1 MKKYLDIERC
11 KQKYAETFNVGED
24 IVIQEKIDG
33 SNASIR
39 YDEESGTLKA
49 FSRRLEL
56 NADNTLNGFWDY
68 VQTLNLDTFKEILGS
83 RYIVFGE
90 WMGAKHAIKY
100 PENVYGKFWMF
111 DVWDTQT
118 EQYLPYEETRSFYDK
133 LIACGNE
140 GNKFNFVPVFYIGK
154 FESWEKTSELVGRT
168 EVGAEPA
175 GEGIILKRQDYL
187 DSKSSRL
194 PFYVKIV
201 SEQFSEVHKSKKQK
215 AIDPDKMAVRA
226 AEMEKVATIVTPQR
240 IEKMMFKL
248 IDEQIFPQD
257 WDEKNMKDIS
267 RVLPKRIWED
277 IVKEEPETIQQC
289 KNASKIASQ
298 LVMKHIRTLLNK
310 KS

>member
-11 KQKYAETFNVGED
+11 KQKYAETFNVGEK

-56 NADNTLNGFWDY
+56 NSENTLNGFWDY
-68 VQTLNLDTFKEILGS
+68 VQSLNTIAFKEVLGS

-100 PENVYGKFWMF
+100 PEDVYGKFWMF

-118 EQYLPYEETRSFYDK
+118 EQYLPYEETRAFYGR
-133 LIACGNE
+133 LIACGNK
-140 GNKFNFVPVFYIGK
+140 GKKFNFVPVFYIGK
-154 FESWEKTSELVGRT
+154 FESWEKAMELVGKT
-168 EVGAEPA
+168 EVGAEPS
-175 GEGIILKRQDYL
+175 GEGIVIKRQDYL

-215 AIDPDKMAVRA
+215 AIDPA
-226 AEMEKVATIVTPQR
+226 AIAKKEANIALAATIVTQQR
-240 IEKMMFKL
+240 VQKMLYKFIEDGL
-248 IDEQIFPQD
+248 LPQD
-257 WDEKNMKDIS
+257 WDEHNLKDIS
-267 RVLPKRIWED
+267 KILPNAIYRD
-277 IVKEEPETIQQC
+277 CVKEESETVQQIEDFG
-289 KNASKIASQ
+289 KVAAKLSMSIVRDLIK
-298 LVMKHIRTLLNK
+298 
-310 KS
+310 

>member
-56 NADNTLNGFWDY
+56 SADNTLNGFWDY
-68 VQTLNLDTFKEILGS
+68 VQTLNLETFKEILGS

-140 GNKFNFVPVFYIGK
+140 ENKFNFVPVFYIGK

-168 EVGAEPA
+168 EVGAEPT
-175 GEGIILKRQDYL
+175 GEGIVIKRQNCL

-201 SEQFSEVHKSKKQK
+201 SEQFSEVHKSKKQR
-215 AIDPDKMAVRA
+215 AIDPEAIAKKEANLA
-226 AEMEKVATIVTPQR
+226 LAATIVTPQR
-240 IEKMMFKL
+240 VQKMLYKFIEDGL
-248 IDEQIFPQD
+248 LPQD
-257 WDEKNMKDIS
+257 WDEHNLKDIS
-267 RVLPKRIWED
+267 KILPNAIYKD
-277 IVKEEPETIQQC
+277 CVKEENETVQQVEDFG
-289 KNASKIASQ
+289 KVAAKLSMSIVRDLIK
-298 LVMKHIRTLLNK
+298 
-310 KS
+310 

>member
-133 LIACGNE
+133 LIARGNE
-140 GNKFNFVPVFYIGK
+140 DNKFNFVPVFYIGK

-168 EVGAEPA
+168 EVGAEPT
-175 GEGIILKRQDYL
+175 GEGIVIKRQNCL

-215 AIDPDKMAVRA
+215 AIDPEAIAKKEANLA
-226 AEMEKVATIVTPQR
+226 LTATIVTPQR
-240 IEKMMFKL
+240 VQKMIYKFIEDGL
-248 IDEQIFPQD
+248 LPQD
-257 WDEKNMKDIS
+257 WDEHNLKDIS
-267 RVLPKRIWED
+267 KILPNAIYKD
-277 IVKEEPETIQQC
+277 CVKEENETVQQVEDFG
-289 KNASKIASQ
+289 KVAAKLSMSIVKDLI
-298 LVMKHIRTLLNK
+298 K
-310 KS
+310 

>member
-39 YDEESGTLKA
+39 YDEESGTLRA

-140 GNKFNFVPVFYIGK
+140 DNKFNFVPVFYIGK

-168 EVGAEPA
+168 EVGAEPT
-175 GEGIILKRQDYL
+175 GEGIVIKRQNCL

-215 AIDPDKMAVRA
+215 AIDPEAITKKEANLA
-226 AEMEKVATIVTPQR
+226 LAATIVTPQR
-240 IEKMMFKL
+240 VQKMIYKFIEDGL
-248 IDEQIFPQD
+248 LPQD
-257 WDEKNMKDIS
+257 WDEHNLKDIS
-267 RVLPKRIWED
+267 KILPNAIYKD
-277 IVKEEPETIQQC
+277 CVKEENETVQQVEDFG
-289 KNASKIASQ
+289 KIAAKLSMSIVRD
-298 LVMKHIRTLLNK
+298 LIK
-310 KS
+310 

>member
-56 NADNTLNGFWDY
+56 SADNTLNGFWDY

-111 DVWDTQT
+111 DVWDTQI

-133 LIACGNE
+133 LIARGNE
-140 GNKFNFVPVFYIGK
+140 DNKFNFVPVFYIGK

-168 EVGAEPA
+168 EVGAEPT
-175 GEGIILKRQDYL
+175 GEGIVIKRQNCL

-215 AIDPDKMAVRA
+215 AIDPETIAKKEANLA
-226 AEMEKVATIVTPQR
+226 LAATIVTPQR
-240 IEKMMFKL
+240 VQKMIYKFIEDGL
-248 IDEQIFPQD
+248 LPQD
-257 WDEKNMKDIS
+257 WDEHNLKDIS
-267 RVLPKRIWED
+267 KILPNAIYKD
-277 IVKEEPETIQQC
+277 CVKEENETVQQVEDFG
-289 KNASKIASQ
+289 KVAAKLSMSIVRDLIK
-298 LVMKHIRTLLNK
+298 
-310 KS
+310 

>member
-11 KQKYAETFNVGED
+11 KQKYAETFNVGEK

-56 NADNTLNGFWDY
+56 NSENTLNGFWDY
-68 VQTLNLDTFKEILGS
+68 VQSLNTIAFKEVLGS

-100 PENVYGKFWMF
+100 PEDVYGKFWMF

-118 EQYLPYEETRSFYDK
+118 EQYLPYEETRAFYGR
-133 LIACGNE
+133 LIACGNKE
-140 GNKFNFVPVFYIGK
+140 KKFNFVPVFYIGK
-154 FESWEKTSELVGRT
+154 FESWEKAMELVGKT
-168 EVGAEPA
+168 EVGAEPS
-175 GEGIILKRQDYL
+175 GEGIVIKRQDYL

-215 AIDPDKMAVRA
+215 AIDPA
-226 AEMEKVATIVTPQR
+226 AIAKKEANVALAATIVTQQR
-240 IEKMMFKL
+240 VQKMLYKFIEDGL
-248 IDEQIFPQD
+248 LPQD
-257 WDEKNMKDIS
+257 WDEHNLKDIS
-267 RVLPKRIWED
+267 KILPNAIYRD
-277 IVKEEPETIQQC
+277 CVKEESETVQQIEDFG
-289 KNASKIASQ
+289 KVAAKLSMSIVRDLIK
-298 LVMKHIRTLLNK
+298 
-310 KS
+310 

>member
-1 MKKYLDIERC
+1 MKKYVDIERC

-68 VQTLNLDTFKEILGS
+68 VQTLNLDTFKKILGS

-140 GNKFNFVPVFYIGK
+140 DNKFNFVPVFYIGK
-154 FESWEKTSELVGRT
+154 FESWEKTSEIVGRT
-168 EVGAEPA
+168 EVGAEPT
-175 GEGIILKRQDYL
+175 GEGIVIKRQNCL

-215 AIDPDKMAVRA
+215 AIDPEAIAKKEANLA
-226 AEMEKVATIVTPQR
+226 LAATIVTPQR
-240 IEKMMFKL
+240 VQKMIYKFIEDGL
-248 IDEQIFPQD
+248 LPQD
-257 WDEKNMKDIS
+257 WDEHNLKDIS
-267 RVLPKRIWED
+267 KILPGAIYRD
-277 IVKEEPETIQQC
+277 CVKEENETVQQVEDFG
-289 KNASKIASQ
+289 KVAAKLSMSIVRDLIK
-298 LVMKHIRTLLNK
+298 
-310 KS
+310 

>member
-111 DVWDTQT
+111 DVWDAQI

-140 GNKFNFVPVFYIGK
+140 ENKFNFVPVFYIGK

-168 EVGAEPA
+168 EVGAEPT
-175 GEGIILKRQDYL
+175 GEGIVIKRQNYL

-215 AIDPDKMAVRA
+215 AIDPEAIAKKEANLA
-226 AEMEKVATIVTPQR
+226 LAATIVTPQR
-240 IEKMMFKL
+240 IQKMLYKFIEDGL
-248 IDEQIFPQD
+248 LPQD
-257 WDEKNMKDIS
+257 WDEHNLKDIS
-267 RVLPKRIWED
+267 KILPNAIYKD
-277 IVKEEPETIQQC
+277 CVKEENETVQQVEDFG
-289 KNASKIASQ
+289 KVAAKLSMSIVRDLIK
-298 LVMKHIRTLLNK
+298 
-310 KS
+310 

>member
-118 EQYLPYEETRSFYDK
+118 EQYLPYEETRGFYDK

-140 GNKFNFVPVFYIGK
+140 ENKFNFVPVFYIGK

-168 EVGAEPA
+168 EVGAEPT
-175 GEGIILKRQDYL
+175 GEGIVIKRQNCL

-215 AIDPDKMAVRA
+215 AIDPEAIAKKEANLA
-226 AEMEKVATIVTPQR
+226 LAATIVTPQR
-240 IEKMMFKL
+240 VQKMIYKFIEDGL
-248 IDEQIFPQD
+248 LPQD
-257 WDEKNMKDIS
+257 WDEHNLKDIS
-267 RVLPKRIWED
+267 KILPNAIYKD
-277 IVKEEPETIQQC
+277 CVKEENETVQQVEDFG
-289 KNASKIASQ
+289 KVAAKLSMSIVRDLIK
-298 LVMKHIRTLLNK
+298 
-310 KS
+310 

>member
-39 YDEESGTLKA
+39 YDEGSGTLKA

-111 DVWDTQT
+111 DIWDTQT

-133 LIACGNE
+133 LIACDNE

-168 EVGAEPA
+168 EVGAEPT
-175 GEGIILKRQDYL
+175 GEGIVIKRQNCL

-215 AIDPDKMAVRA
+215 AIDPEAIAKKEANLA
-226 AEMEKVATIVTPQR
+226 LAATIVTPQR
-240 IEKMMFKL
+240 VQKMIYKFIEDGL
-248 IDEQIFPQD
+248 LPQD
-257 WDEKNMKDIS
+257 WDEHNLKDIS
-267 RVLPKRIWED
+267 KILPNAIYRDCI
-277 IVKEEPETIQQC
+277 KEENETVQQVEDFG
-289 KNASKIASQ
+289 KIAAKLSMSIVRD
-298 LVMKHIRTLLNK
+298 LIK
-310 KS
+310 

>member
-168 EVGAEPA
+168 EVGAEPT
-175 GEGIILKRQDYL
+175 GEGIVIKRQNCL
-187 DSKSSRL
+187 DSKTSRL

-215 AIDPDKMAVRA
+215 AIDPEAIAKKEANLA
-226 AEMEKVATIVTPQR
+226 LAATIVTPQR
-240 IEKMMFKL
+240 VQKMIYKFIEDGL
-248 IDEQIFPQD
+248 LPQD
-257 WDEKNMKDIS
+257 WDEHNLKDIS
-267 RVLPKRIWED
+267 KILPNAIYRD
-277 IVKEEPETIQQC
+277 CVKEESETVQQVEDFG
-289 KNASKIASQ
+289 KVAAKLSMSIVRDLIK
-298 LVMKHIRTLLNK
+298 
-310 KS
+310 

>member
-133 LIACGNE
+133 LIACCNE

-168 EVGAEPA
+168 EVGAEPT
-175 GEGIILKRQDYL
+175 GEGIVIKRQNCL

-215 AIDPDKMAVRA
+215 AIDPEAIAKKEANLA
-226 AEMEKVATIVTPQR
+226 LAATIVTPQR
-240 IEKMMFKL
+240 VQKMIYKFIEDGL
-248 IDEQIFPQD
+248 LPQD
-257 WDEKNMKDIS
+257 WDEHNLKDIS
-267 RVLPKRIWED
+267 KILPNAIYRD
-277 IVKEEPETIQQC
+277 CVKEESETVQQIEDFG
-289 KNASKIASQ
+289 KVAAKLSMSIVRDLIK
-298 LVMKHIRTLLNK
+298 
-310 KS
+310 

>member
-11 KQKYAETFNVGED
+11 KQKYAETFNVGEN

-56 NADNTLNGFWDY
+56 NSENTLNGFWDY
-68 VQTLNLDTFKEILGS
+68 VQSLNTIAFKEVLGS

-100 PENVYGKFWMF
+100 PEDVYGKFWMF

-118 EQYLPYEETRSFYDK
+118 EQYLPYEETRAFYGR
-133 LIACGNE
+133 LIACGNK
-140 GNKFNFVPVFYIGK
+140 GKKFNFVPVFYIGK
-154 FESWEKTSELVGRT
+154 FESWEKAMELVGKT
-168 EVGAEPA
+168 EVGAEPS
-175 GEGIILKRQDYL
+175 GEGIVIKRQDCL

-201 SEQFSEVHKSKKQK
+201 SEQFSEVHKSRKQK
-215 AIDPDKMAVRA
+215 TIDPA
-226 AEMEKVATIVTPQR
+226 AIAKKEANIALAATIVTQQR
-240 IEKMMFKL
+240 VQKMLYKFIEDGL
-248 IDEQIFPQD
+248 LPQD
-257 WDEKNMKDIS
+257 WDEHNLKDIS
-267 RVLPKRIWED
+267 KILPNAIYRD
-277 IVKEEPETIQQC
+277 CVKEENETVQQVEDFG
-289 KNASKIASQ
+289 KVAAKLSMSIVRDLIK
-298 LVMKHIRTLLNK
+298 
-310 KS
+310 

>member
-140 GNKFNFVPVFYIGK
+140 ESKFNFVPVFYIGK

-168 EVGAEPA
+168 EVGAEPT
-175 GEGIILKRQDYL
+175 GEGIVIKRQNCL

-215 AIDPDKMAVRA
+215 AIDPEAIAKKEANLA
-226 AEMEKVATIVTPQR
+226 LAATIVTPQR
-240 IEKMMFKL
+240 IQKMLYKFIEDGL
-248 IDEQIFPQD
+248 LPQD
-257 WDEKNMKDIS
+257 WDEHNLKEISKILPNAIYKDC
-267 RVLPKRIWED
+267 
-277 IVKEEPETIQQC
+277 VKEENETVQQVEDFG
-289 KNASKIASQ
+289 KVAAKLSMSIVRDLIK
-298 LVMKHIRTLLNK
+298 
-310 KS
+310 

>member
-56 NADNTLNGFWDY
+56 SADNTLNGFWDY
-68 VQTLNLDTFKEILGS
+68 VQTLNLNTFKEILGS

-140 GNKFNFVPVFYIGK
+140 ENKFNFVPVFYIGK

-168 EVGAEPA
+168 EVGAEPT
-175 GEGIILKRQDYL
+175 GEGIVIKRQNCL

-215 AIDPDKMAVRA
+215 AIDPEAIAKKEANLA
-226 AEMEKVATIVTPQR
+226 LAATIVTSQR
-240 IEKMMFKL
+240 VQKMIYKFIEDGL
-248 IDEQIFPQD
+248 LPQD
-257 WDEKNMKDIS
+257 WDEHNLKDIS
-267 RVLPKRIWED
+267 KILPNAIYKD
-277 IVKEEPETIQQC
+277 CVKEENETVQQVEDFG
-289 KNASKIASQ
+289 KVAAKLSMSIVRDLIK
-298 LVMKHIRTLLNK
+298 
-310 KS
+310 

>member
-56 NADNTLNGFWDY
+56 SADNTLNGFWDY
-68 VQTLNLDTFKEILGS
+68 VQTLNLNTFKEILGS

-140 GNKFNFVPVFYIGK
+140 DNKFNFVPVFYIGK

-168 EVGAEPA
+168 EVGAEPT
-175 GEGIILKRQDYL
+175 GEGIVIKRQNCL

-215 AIDPDKMAVRA
+215 AIDPEAIAKKEANLA
-226 AEMEKVATIVTPQR
+226 LAATIVTPQR
-240 IEKMMFKL
+240 VQKMIYKFIEDGL
-248 IDEQIFPQD
+248 LPQD
-257 WDEKNMKDIS
+257 WDEHNLKDIS
-267 RVLPKRIWED
+267 KILPNAIYRD
-277 IVKEEPETIQQC
+277 CVKEESETVQQVEDFG
-289 KNASKIASQ
+289 KVAAKLSMSIVRDLIK
-298 LVMKHIRTLLNK
+298 
-310 KS
+310 

>member
-56 NADNTLNGFWDY
+56 NAGNTLNGFWDY

-140 GNKFNFVPVFYIGK
+140 DNKFNFVPVFYIGK

-168 EVGAEPA
+168 EVGAEPT
-175 GEGIILKRQDYL
+175 GEGIVIKRQNYL

-215 AIDPDKMAVRA
+215 AIDPEAIAKKEANLA
-226 AEMEKVATIVTPQR
+226 LAATIVTPQR
-240 IEKMMFKL
+240 VQKMIYKFIEDGL
-248 IDEQIFPQD
+248 LPQD
-257 WDEKNMKDIS
+257 WDEHNLKDIS
-267 RVLPKRIWED
+267 KILPNAIYKD
-277 IVKEEPETIQQC
+277 CVKEENETVQQVEDFG
-289 KNASKIASQ
+289 KVAAKLSMSIVRDLIK
-298 LVMKHIRTLLNK
+298 
-310 KS
+310 

>member
-56 NADNTLNGFWDY
+56 SADNTLNGFWDY
-68 VQTLNLDTFKEILGS
+68 VQTLSLDTFKEILGS

-140 GNKFNFVPVFYIGK
+140 DNRFNFVPVFYIGK
-154 FESWEKTSELVGRT
+154 FESWEKTLELVGRT

-175 GEGIILKRQDYL
+175 GEGIILKRQNCL

-215 AIDPDKMAVRA
+215 TIDPEAIAKKEANLA
-226 AEMEKVATIVTPQR
+226 LAATIVTPQR
-240 IEKMMFKL
+240 VQKMIYKFIEDGL
-248 IDEQIFPQD
+248 LPQD
-257 WDEKNMKDIS
+257 WDEHNLRDIS
-267 RVLPKRIWED
+267 KILPDAIYQD
-277 IVKEEPETIQQC
+277 CVKEESETVQKVEDFGKVSAKLSMSIV
-289 KNASKIASQ
+289 KDLIK
-298 LVMKHIRTLLNK
+298 
-310 KS
+310 

>member
-56 NADNTLNGFWDY
+56 DADNTLNGFWDY
-68 VQTLNLDTFKEILGS
+68 VQTLNLDIFKEILGS

-140 GNKFNFVPVFYIGK
+140 DNKFNFVPVFYIGK

-168 EVGAEPA
+168 EVGAEPT
-175 GEGIILKRQDYL
+175 GEGIVIKRQNCL

-215 AIDPDKMAVRA
+215 AIDPEAIAKKEANLA
-226 AEMEKVATIVTPQR
+226 LAATIVTPQR
-240 IEKMMFKL
+240 VQKMIYKFIEDGL
-248 IDEQIFPQD
+248 LPQD
-257 WDEKNMKDIS
+257 WDEHNLKDIS
-267 RVLPKRIWED
+267 KILPNAIYKD
-277 IVKEEPETIQQC
+277 CVKEENETVQQVEDFG
-289 KNASKIASQ
+289 KVAAKLSMSIVRDLIK
-298 LVMKHIRTLLNK
+298 
-310 KS
+310 

>member
-68 VQTLNLDTFKEILGS
+68 VQTLNLDTFKEILSS

-118 EQYLPYEETRSFYDK
+118 EQYLPYEETRNFYDK

-140 GNKFNFVPVFYIGK
+140 ENKFNFVPVFYIGK

-168 EVGAEPA
+168 EVGAEPT
-175 GEGIILKRQDYL
+175 GEGIVIKRQNCL

-215 AIDPDKMAVRA
+215 AIDPEAIAKKEANLA
-226 AEMEKVATIVTPQR
+226 LAATIVTPQR
-240 IEKMMFKL
+240 VQKMIYKFIEDGL
-248 IDEQIFPQD
+248 LPQD
-257 WDEKNMKDIS
+257 WDEHNLKDIS
-267 RVLPKRIWED
+267 KILPNAIYKD
-277 IVKEEPETIQQC
+277 CVKEENETVQQVEDFG
-289 KNASKIASQ
+289 KVAAKLSMSIVRDLIK
-298 LVMKHIRTLLNK
+298 
-310 KS
+310 

>member
-140 GNKFNFVPVFYIGK
+140 ENKFNFVPVFYIGK

-168 EVGAEPA
+168 EVGAEPT
-175 GEGIILKRQDYL
+175 GEGIVIKRQNCL

-215 AIDPDKMAVRA
+215 AIDPEAIAKKEANLA
-226 AEMEKVATIVTPQR
+226 LAATIVTPQR
-240 IEKMMFKL
+240 VQKMIYKFIEDGL
-248 IDEQIFPQD
+248 LPQD
-257 WDEKNMKDIS
+257 WDEHNLRDVSKI
-267 RVLPKRIWED
+267 LPNAIYQD
-277 IVKEEPETIQQC
+277 CVKEENETVQQVEDFG
-289 KNASKIASQ
+289 KVAAKLSMSIVRDLIK
-298 LVMKHIRTLLNK
+298 
-310 KS
+310 

>member
-140 GNKFNFVPVFYIGK
+140 DNKFNFVPVFYIGK

-168 EVGAEPA
+168 EVGAEPT
-175 GEGIILKRQDYL
+175 GEGIVIKRQNCL

-215 AIDPDKMAVRA
+215 AIDPEAIAKKEANLA
-226 AEMEKVATIVTPQR
+226 LAATIVTPQR
-240 IEKMMFKL
+240 VQKMIYKFIEDGL
-248 IDEQIFPQD
+248 LPQD
-257 WDEKNMKDIS
+257 WDEHNLKDIS
-267 RVLPKRIWED
+267 KILPNAIYKD
-277 IVKEEPETIQQC
+277 CVKEENETVQQVEDFG
-289 KNASKIASQ
+289 KVAAKLSMSIVRDLIK
-298 LVMKHIRTLLNK
+298 
-310 KS
+310 

>member
-39 YDEESGTLKA
+39 YDEESSTLKA

-56 NADNTLNGFWDY
+56 SADNTLNGFWDY

-140 GNKFNFVPVFYIGK
+140 DNKFNFVPVFYIGK

-168 EVGAEPA
+168 EVGAEPT
-175 GEGIILKRQDYL
+175 GEGIVIKRQNCL

-215 AIDPDKMAVRA
+215 AIDPEAIAKKEANLA
-226 AEMEKVATIVTPQR
+226 LAATIVTPQR
-240 IEKMMFKL
+240 VQKMIYKFIEDGL
-248 IDEQIFPQD
+248 LPQD
-257 WDEKNMKDIS
+257 WDEHNLKDIS
-267 RVLPKRIWED
+267 KILPNAIYKD
-277 IVKEEPETIQQC
+277 CVKEENETVQQVEDFG
-289 KNASKIASQ
+289 KVAAKLSMSIVRDLIK
-298 LVMKHIRTLLNK
+298 
-310 KS
+310 

>member
-11 KQKYAETFNVGED
+11 KQKYAETFNVGEN

-56 NADNTLNGFWDY
+56 NSENTLNGFWDY
-68 VQTLNLDTFKEILGS
+68 VQSLNTIAFKEVLGS

-100 PENVYGKFWMF
+100 PEDVYGKFWMF

-118 EQYLPYEETRSFYDK
+118 EQYLPYEETRAFYGR
-133 LIACGNE
+133 LIACGNKE
-140 GNKFNFVPVFYIGK
+140 KKFNFVPVFYIGK
-154 FESWEKTSELVGRT
+154 FESWEKTMELVGKT
-168 EVGAEPA
+168 EVGAEPS
-175 GEGIILKRQDYL
+175 GEGIVIKRQDCL

-201 SEQFSEVHKSKKQK
+201 SEQFSEVHKSRKQK
-215 AIDPDKMAVRA
+215 AIDPA
-226 AEMEKVATIVTPQR
+226 AIAKKEANIALAATIVTQQR
-240 IEKMMFKL
+240 VQKMLYKFIEDGL
-248 IDEQIFPQD
+248 LPQD
-257 WDEKNMKDIS
+257 WDEHNLKDIS
-267 RVLPKRIWED
+267 KILPNAIYRD
-277 IVKEEPETIQQC
+277 CVKEESETVQQIEDFG
-289 KNASKIASQ
+289 KVAAKLSMSIVRDLIK
-298 LVMKHIRTLLNK
+298 
-310 KS
+310 

>member
-11 KQKYAETFNVGED
+11 KQKYAETFNVGEN

-56 NADNTLNGFWDY
+56 NSENTLNGFWDY
-68 VQTLNLDTFKEILGS
+68 VQSLNTIAFKEVLGS

-100 PENVYGKFWMF
+100 PEDVYGKFWMF

-118 EQYLPYEETRSFYDK
+118 EQYLPYEETRAFYGR
-133 LIACGNE
+133 LIACGNKE
-140 GNKFNFVPVFYIGK
+140 KKFNFVPVFYIGK
-154 FESWEKTSELVGRT
+154 FESWEKAMELVGKT
-168 EVGAEPA
+168 EVGAEPS
-175 GEGIILKRQDYL
+175 GEGIVIKRQDYL

-201 SEQFSEVHKSKKQK
+201 SEQFSEVHKSRKQK
-215 AIDPDKMAVRA
+215 VIDPEAIAKKEANLA
-226 AEMEKVATIVTPQR
+226 LAATIVTPQR
-240 IEKMMFKL
+240 VQKMIYKFIEDGL
-248 IDEQIFPQD
+248 LPQD
-257 WDEKNMKDIS
+257 WDEHNLKDIS
-267 RVLPKRIWED
+267 KILPRAIWED
-277 IVKEEPETIQQC
+277 CVKEESETVQQVEDFG
-289 KNASKIASQ
+289 KVAAKLSMSIVRDLIK
-298 LVMKHIRTLLNK
+298 
-310 KS
+310 

>member
-11 KQKYAETFNVGED
+11 KQKYAETFNVGEN

-56 NADNTLNGFWDY
+56 NSENTLNGFWDY
-68 VQTLNLDTFKEILGS
+68 VQSLNTIAFKEVLGS

-100 PENVYGKFWMF
+100 PEDVYGKFWMF

-118 EQYLPYEETRSFYDK
+118 EQYLPYEETRAFYGR
-133 LIACGNE
+133 LIACGNKE
-140 GNKFNFVPVFYIGK
+140 KKFNFVPVFYIGK
-154 FESWEKTSELVGRT
+154 FESWEKTMELVGKT
-168 EVGAEPA
+168 EVGAEPS
-175 GEGIILKRQDYL
+175 GEGIVIKRQDCL

-215 AIDPDKMAVRA
+215 AIDPA
-226 AEMEKVATIVTPQR
+226 AIAKKEANVALAATIVTQQR
-240 IEKMMFKL
+240 VQKMLYKFIEDGL
-248 IDEQIFPQD
+248 LPQD
-257 WDEKNMKDIS
+257 WDEHNLKDIS
-267 RVLPKRIWED
+267 KILPNAIYRD
-277 IVKEEPETIQQC
+277 CVKEENETVQQVEDFG
-289 KNASKIASQ
+289 KVAAKLSMSIVRDLIK
-298 LVMKHIRTLLNK
+298 
-310 KS
+310 

>member
-1 MKKYLDIERC
+1 MEQKKYIDIERC
-11 KQKYAETFNVGED
+11 KQRYAETFKVGEQ
-24 IVIQEKIDG
+24 IVVQVKIDG
-33 SNASIR
+33 SNASIA
-39 YDEESGTLKA
+39 YDENTNSLVA
-49 FSRRLEL
+49 FSRRQEL
-56 NADNTLNGFWDY
+56 SEKNNLNGFWNF
-68 VQTLNLDTFKEILGS
+68 VQTLDVSIFKEILGN
-83 RYIVFGE
+83 RYIIFGE
-90 WMGAKHAIKY
+90 WLTPHAVKY
-100 PENVYGKFWMF
+100 PQQMYNKFYMF
-111 DVWDTQT
+111 DVWDKVA
-118 EQYLPYEETRSFYDK
+118 EEYLPQEKSFSIFKK
-133 LIACGNE
+133 LQ
-140 GNKFNFVPVFYIGK
+140 PYITEYVNTLYSGDFISWDALLNLLK
-154 FESWEKTSELVGRT
+154 ENTYGES
-168 EVGAEPA
+168 PCM
-175 GEGIILKRQDYL
+175 EGIVIKRQNCL

-226 AEMEKVATIVTPQR
+226 VEMEKVATIVTPQR

-289 KNASKIASQ
+289 KNASKIANQ

>member
-140 GNKFNFVPVFYIGK
+140 ENKFNFVPVFYIGK

-168 EVGAEPA
+168 EVGAEPT
-175 GEGIILKRQDYL
+175 GEGIVIKRQNCL

-201 SEQFSEVHKSKKQK
+201 SEQFSEVHKSKKQR
-215 AIDPDKMAVRA
+215 AIDPEAIAKKEANLA
-226 AEMEKVATIVTPQR
+226 LAATIVTPQR
-240 IEKMMFKL
+240 VQKMIYKFIEDGL
-248 IDEQIFPQD
+248 LPQD
-257 WDEKNMKDIS
+257 WDEHNLKDIS
-267 RVLPKRIWED
+267 KILPNAIYKD
-277 IVKEEPETIQQC
+277 CVKEENETVQQIEDFG
-289 KNASKIASQ
+289 KVAAKLSMSIVRDLIK
-298 LVMKHIRTLLNK
+298 
-310 KS
+310 

>member
-68 VQTLNLDTFKEILGS
+68 VQTLNLDTFKEILGN

-168 EVGAEPA
+168 EVGAEPT
-175 GEGIILKRQDYL
+175 GEGIVIKRQNCL

-215 AIDPDKMAVRA
+215 AIDPEVIAKKEANLA
-226 AEMEKVATIVTPQR
+226 LAATIVTPQR
-240 IEKMMFKL
+240 VQKMIYKFIEDGL
-248 IDEQIFPQD
+248 LPQD
-257 WDEKNMKDIS
+257 WDEHNLKDIS
-267 RVLPKRIWED
+267 KILPNAIYRD
-277 IVKEEPETIQQC
+277 CVKEESETVQQVEDFG
-289 KNASKIASQ
+289 KVAAKLSMSIVRDLIK
-298 LVMKHIRTLLNK
+298 
-310 KS
+310 

>member
-11 KQKYAETFNVGED
+11 KQKYAETFNVGEN

-56 NADNTLNGFWDY
+56 NSENTLNGFWDY
-68 VQTLNLDTFKEILGS
+68 VQSLNTIAFKEVLGS

-100 PENVYGKFWMF
+100 PEDVYGKFWMF

-118 EQYLPYEETRSFYDK
+118 EQYLPYEETRAFYGR
-133 LIACGNE
+133 LIACGNKE
-140 GNKFNFVPVFYIGK
+140 KKFNFVPVFYIGK
-154 FESWEKTSELVGRT
+154 FESWEKAMELVGKT
-168 EVGAEPA
+168 EVGAEPS
-175 GEGIILKRQDYL
+175 GEGIVIKRQDYL
-187 DSKSSRL
+187 DSNSSRL

-215 AIDPDKMAVRA
+215 AIDPA
-226 AEMEKVATIVTPQR
+226 AIAKKEANIALAATIVTQQR
-240 IEKMMFKL
+240 VQKMLYKFIEDGL
-248 IDEQIFPQD
+248 LPQD
-257 WDEKNMKDIS
+257 WDEHNLKDIS
-267 RVLPKRIWED
+267 KILPNAIYRD
-277 IVKEEPETIQQC
+277 CVKEESETVQQIEDFG
-289 KNASKIASQ
+289 KVAAKLSMSIVRDLIK
-298 LVMKHIRTLLNK
+298 
-310 KS
+310 

>member
-56 NADNTLNGFWDY
+56 SADNTLNGFWDY

-111 DVWDTQT
+111 DVWDTQI

-140 GNKFNFVPVFYIGK
+140 DNKFNFVPVFYIGK

-168 EVGAEPA
+168 EVGAEPT
-175 GEGIILKRQDYL
+175 GEGIVIKRQNCL

-215 AIDPDKMAVRA
+215 AIDPEAIAKKEANLA
-226 AEMEKVATIVTPQR
+226 LAATIVTPQR
-240 IEKMMFKL
+240 VQKMIYKFIEDGL
-248 IDEQIFPQD
+248 LPQD
-257 WDEKNMKDIS
+257 WDEHNLKDIS
-267 RVLPKRIWED
+267 KILPNAIYKD
-277 IVKEEPETIQQC
+277 CVKEENETVQQVEDFG
-289 KNASKIASQ
+289 KVAAKLSMSIVRDLIK
-298 LVMKHIRTLLNK
+298 
-310 KS
+310 

>member
-11 KQKYAETFNVGED
+11 KQKYAETFNVGEN

-56 NADNTLNGFWDY
+56 NSENTLNGFWDY
-68 VQTLNLDTFKEILGS
+68 VQSLNTIAFKEVLGS

-100 PENVYGKFWMF
+100 PEDVYEKFWMF

-118 EQYLPYEETRSFYDK
+118 EQYLPYEETRAFYGR
-133 LIACGNE
+133 LIACGNK
-140 GNKFNFVPVFYIGK
+140 GKKFNFVPVFYIGK
-154 FESWEKTSELVGRT
+154 FESWEKAMELVGKT
-168 EVGAEPA
+168 EVGAEPS
-175 GEGIILKRQDYL
+175 GEGIVIKRQDYL

-215 AIDPDKMAVRA
+215 AIDPA
-226 AEMEKVATIVTPQR
+226 AIAKKEANVALATTIVTQQR
-240 IEKMMFKL
+240 VQKMLYKFIEDGL
-248 IDEQIFPQD
+248 LPQD
-257 WDEKNMKDIS
+257 WDEHNLKDIS
-267 RVLPKRIWED
+267 KILPNAIYRD
-277 IVKEEPETIQQC
+277 CVKEESETVQQIEDFG
-289 KNASKIASQ
+289 KVAAKLSMSIVRDLIK
-298 LVMKHIRTLLNK
+298 
-310 KS
+310 